1 MPCAYSTAAY
11 GYFCSSGWA
20 IPCFP
25 SSSCRACTPWVGG
38 YYWLSSAFAF
48 APTSVLSLYLNK
60 RFSFRTRA
68 SVKHTAW
75 RFALVI
81 GVCYLLAYSAAQ
93 PATAWLLDRLLSP
106 HALKVSNDQIALFV
120 GQVLFTGLNYLG
132 QRFFAFAGD
141 KGTGGQ

>member
-1 MPCAYSTAAY
+1 MQGMYAL
-11 GYFCSSGWA
+11 GW
-20 IPCFP
+20 
-25 SSSCRACTPWVGG
+25 GG
-38 YYWLSSAFAF
+38 YWLSSAFAF
-48 APTSVLSLYLNK
+48 ALTSVLSFFLNK
-60 RFSFRTRA
+60 RFSFRNRD

-120 GQVLFTGLNYLG
+120 GQVLFTGLTTWAS
-132 QRFFAFAGD
+132 AFSPSP
-141 KGTGGQ
+141 GTREPAAVSRPRIASGNPAPSSPRRRRTGEAQ